1 MKIKQYKYE
10 KVEVTEKDWE
20 IPTEPKYFF
29 ETFIRRAIAV
39 IPVFTTWN
47 KEVYNKEEEIYELSI
62 ICVYQSSE
70 AKIEK
75 FDVAVS
81 RIEDLYYRESKGEGE
96 GSIIKFLI
104 DDCKPWED
112 KDKNGVIT
120 TGVYCSR
127 TKEQFEADFKNCL
140 NSINEH
146 LKLV

>member
-1 MKIKQYKYE
+1 MFIKTNKMKIKQYKYE

-75 FDVAVS
+75 FDV
-81 RIEDLYYRESKGEGE
+81 DKTHKKTCYRMKIQG
-96 GSIIKFLI
+96 
-104 DDCKPWED
+104 
-112 KDKNGVIT
+112 
-120 TGVYCSR
+120 R
-127 TKEQFEADFKNCL
+127 
-140 NSINEH
+140 
-146 LKLV
+146 